1 MTAGYI
7 DGSCRIRWLY
17 LIHIYIYVD
26 DGYYYYSLFH
36 LLIVSK
42 SATKLDR
49 QRRIDG
55 KAFLS
60 LSQSVSLVQSLL
72 PIVCERTPLWS
83 HNSSRLV
90 FFSIHSVSSRKRRGE
105 GGGESGGD
113 DPRSDRLS
121 YFFLGPFSLSFLFG
135 YISSSCSTLSC
146 LQ

>member
-1 MTAGYI
+1 MSYTY
-7 DGSCRIRWLY
+7 
-17 LIHIYIYVD
+17 IYIYVD

-55 KAFLS
+55 KAFS
-60 LSQSVSLVQSLL
+60 LSPVSLVQSL

-90 FFSIHSVSSRKRRGE
+90 FFRFIQFHLAKDEKEEEANPAAMIRV
-105 GGGESGGD
+105 
-113 DPRSDRLS
+113 LMIVCHI
-121 YFFLGPFSLSFLFG
+121 FFLGPFSLSLFFLAI
-135 YISSSCSTLSC
+135 YPAAAVVLLSLSC

>member
-1 MTAGYI
+1 
-7 DGSCRIRWLY
+7 
-17 LIHIYIYVD
+17 
-26 DGYYYYSLFH
+26 
-36 LLIVSK
+36 VSK